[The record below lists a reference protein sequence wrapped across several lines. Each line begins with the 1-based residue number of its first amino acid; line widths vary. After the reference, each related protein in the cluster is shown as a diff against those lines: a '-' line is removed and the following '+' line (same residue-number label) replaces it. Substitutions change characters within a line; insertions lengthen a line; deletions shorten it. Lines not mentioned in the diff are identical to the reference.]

1 MANTKPEE
9 TKPEE
14 TKPKM
19 VKVLLRKDRDHQD
32 DVTVGIN
39 GHMYR
44 IKRGVE
50 VEVPEGVKEILDNTE
65 RMDTL
70 ALEKRM
76 ALENGRAL

>member
-32 DVTVGIN
+32 DVPVGLN
-39 GHMYR
+39 GYMYL